1 MGPSPGRDPD
11 SPRPRRE
18 QSRGKGE
25 PAKDSA
31 QTRGPETPPQA
42 AHTSAA
48 VRSAP
53 GTGVLSADPARGC
66 DLRPVPRAAR
76 QNPRLA
82 GRPARDAGHGA
93 PATEHGPGSGSGSPI
108 SAEGVPAGHAPG
120 TGAPAWGAREQRPG
134 EAAATGAEGKGLPQS
149 RPRGPPLHDSKTRNY
164 LTKQQMQ
171 TLSLCTAIPGVQTPP
186 FAEKPPQAPR
196 YGVHVTLNRK
206 LPLYPEY
213 RLPQEAFPDCSV
225 KLYAHTARSFQV
237 LQTLPRLKLC
247 FPRSRD
253 CDRDATPRPAGQS
266 RASRRWRAGVGS
278 SRVAV
283 GGGGGGMANASCR
296 ESCWDRLELR
306 LVLTQHFRFQAAA
319 LKTHLQRGAGA
330 NARGRSRRPRS

>member
-1 MGPSPGRDPD
+1 M
-11 SPRPRRE
+11 
-18 QSRGKGE
+18 
-25 PAKDSA
+25 
-31 QTRGPETPPQA
+31 
-42 AHTSAA
+42 
-48 VRSAP
+48 
-53 GTGVLSADPARGC
+53 
-66 DLRPVPRAAR
+66 
-76 QNPRLA
+76 
-82 GRPARDAGHGA
+82 
-93 PATEHGPGSGSGSPI
+93 EHGPGSGSGSPI

-171 TLSLCTAIPGVQTPP
+171 TLSLCTAIPGVQTLP

-253 CDRDATPRPAGQS
+253 CDRDATPAPRTRWAGRGL
-266 RASRRWRAGVGS
+266 RALACRRGQLTCR
-278 SRVAV
+278 R
-283 GGGGGGMANASCR
+283 GGGGVAPWQTPPAGKAAGTDSSYASC
-296 ESCWDRLELR
+296 S
-306 LVLTQHFRFQAAA
+306 TQHFRF
-319 LKTHLQRGAGA
+319 
-330 NARGRSRRPRS
+330 